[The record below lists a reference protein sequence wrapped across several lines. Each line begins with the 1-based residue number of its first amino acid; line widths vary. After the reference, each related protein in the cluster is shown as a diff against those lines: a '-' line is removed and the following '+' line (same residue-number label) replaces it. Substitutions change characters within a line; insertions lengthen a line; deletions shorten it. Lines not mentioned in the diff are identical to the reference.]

1 MDIEQVACVVELVES
16 SQLYQ
21 VTIANNGQSIKV
33 VNNLNKKGIT
43 DTTKKMPTHNVGNGS
58 SKPVQ
63 VLAMY
68 VGKVYLS
75 EDDSIGNVVNKGDH
89 IEKGQTICFIDEL
102 NRLLPVISDKEGT
115 ISATLVKNG
124 QNIEYG
130 QPIFDLEIQ

>member
-75 EDDSIGNVVNKGDH
+75 EDDSIGNVVNKG
-89 IEKGQTICFIDEL
+89 QTICFIDEL